1 MICKSCILFSF
12 PSHVHLRWPYILD
25 VTCTPTLAL
34 HSRCYCYKH
43 DFKPQNHLDNDIAKL
58 NASLESIKAR
68 QQHNHQ
74 PHILQSELYPI
85 KGIF

>member
-1 MICKSCILFSF
+1 MHPFHFSF
-12 PSHVHLRWPYILD
+12 LR
-25 VTCTPTLAL
+25 TPTLAL

-58 NASLESIKAR
+58 SASLESIKAR

-74 PHILQSELYPI
+74 AHILQSELYPI
-85 KGIF
+85 RGIF